1 MTIIDDILRRS
12 ASLEIPAGE
21 PGKVPDHRPEML
33 LIGCVD
39 ARKDPI
45 GDLGIPKG
53 RALILRNIAALIRGT
68 SVASEQRETEAA
80 ALEFAIKVMK
90 VRHVAVMG
98 HTDCGGIR
106 AALQDLDFPCIKHYL
121 KPLDDIKADVIRKGG
136 SLEDQ
141 AMVLEKE
148 AVIMSVKNLRSYDY
162 IAEAEA
168 AGQLSLHGWVLSIVS
183 GKLEELI

>member
-1 MTIIDDILRRS
+1 MTIINDILTGS
-12 ASLEIPAGE
+12 SNLQASAGE
-21 PGKVPDHRPEML
+21 GNDVPVHRPEML

-68 SVASEQRETEAA
+68 SVAPEQRETEAA

-90 VRHVAVMG
+90 VKHVAVMG

-106 AALQDLDFPCIKHYL
+106 AALLDVDFPCIKHYL
-121 KPLDDIKADVIRKGG
+121 KPLDDIKADVKRKGG

-148 AVIMSVKNLRSYDY
+148 AVIMSVNNLRSYDY

-168 AGQLSLHGWVLSIVS
+168 AGELSLHGWILNISS
-183 GKLEELI
+183 GRLEEIT